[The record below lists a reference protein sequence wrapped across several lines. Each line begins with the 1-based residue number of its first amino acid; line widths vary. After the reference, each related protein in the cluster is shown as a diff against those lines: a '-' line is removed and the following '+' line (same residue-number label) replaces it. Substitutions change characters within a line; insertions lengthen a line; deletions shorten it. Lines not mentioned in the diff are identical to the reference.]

1 MESCILF
8 VCLFVLF
15 IFGFFKK
22 NMLFY
27 IVTLHFRVK
36 NQTRMKPTEFHF
48 KLQHLFCENSP
59 VQAKVY
65 GFSTVFQGTSHFDS
79 QPDQSPAKKQ
89 ERLTD
94 DEMII
99 NNNSMRLSM
108 ICMEID
114 EGIIC

>member
-8 VCLFVLF
+8 VCVFVLF

-27 IVTLHFRVK
+27 IMVLHFRVK
-36 NQTRMKPTEFHF
+36 NQTRMKQTEFHF
-48 KLQHLFCENSP
+48 TLQHLFCANSP

-65 GFSTVFQGTSHFDS
+65 GFSIVFQGTSHFDS
-79 QPDQSPAKKQ
+79 QPDQSPAQKQ

-108 ICMEID
+108 I
-114 EGIIC
+114 